1 MYGLQWTAHLVV
13 VLLLLLLLLLLLC
26 RHVPQ
31 C

>member
-13 VLLLLLLLLLLLC
+13 VLLLLLLLLLC